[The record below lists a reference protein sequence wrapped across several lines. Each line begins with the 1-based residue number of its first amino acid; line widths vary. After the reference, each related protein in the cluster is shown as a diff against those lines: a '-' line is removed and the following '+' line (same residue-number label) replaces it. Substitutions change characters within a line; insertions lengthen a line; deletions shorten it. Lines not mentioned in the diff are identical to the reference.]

1 MMKRLSSLFNLMPL
15 LVAYLLLATKGTGAQ
30 ESHMREKDRRIGIK
44 HGTNA
49 QDFLGG
55 LENRINSSRRRL
67 HNSNKN
73 TSTHTFNLWH
83 GGGDYNSKAA
93 KKHSKS
99 QKSGKSKSGKSN
111 TNKIPTEPWMGV
123 RQPTRKPTRRPGKP
137 IRKPTPKP
145 SSVTPP
151 TPPPP
156 EDKFVEITMGGVL
169 TANNLEPV
177 PPSGSD
183 QMKELAQIF
192 EETILSSLSSLED
205 EYKCIVYDI
214 GGDPVHIGGVRSD
227 VIFNRRL
234 QGQSQVRYTLRVTKP
249 CSGCDKGEAMN
260 LGSNVFAQTF
270 QILDASAKSGDM
282 TTTFCSKAEGT
293 GVVPSPCQV
302 TITSAEGSS
311 LDVKFVDDMTTPKP
325 TTPSPTFNP
334 TTRQP
339 VKWGDT
345 PFPTLNP
352 VTSPPT
358 VTGGTD
364 MTTTFCSKAEGTG
377 VVPSP
382 CQVTITS
389 AEGSSLDVKFVDD
402 MTTPKPTTPSPTFNP
417 TTRQPVKWGDTPF
430 PTLNPVTSPPTV
442 TGGTAPPTNG
452 TAAPSTPGPMI
463 MPSTLSPVDVPAT
476 IAPTKLLRPTDKPS
490 ITPAPSIAS
499 VPLTIA
505 PTSIP
510 VGALYYTGFETGKF
524 PNDSYWTTTESTPWI
539 IDTER
544 VHGGVYSIRSPILE
558 NEELTP
564 RESSVTFTTGDD
576 WPAGNLVLSMLV
588 GTQMPFDDVQ
598 YFVDDVY
605 RGQLEGTSD
614 FKRISVVVGPGKHE
628 VVFTYQFNPVDLPAF
643 PPKGDYEH
651 IGAVYIDDV
660 YFLPMGVS
668 MAPTTAKTSV
678 QPTAINP
685 QTGAPVRS
693 LCLSVSYVL
702 LLNIITNS
710 QACL

>member
-234 QGQSQVRYTLRVTKP
+234 QGQSQVRYTCRVTKP

-293 GVVPSPCQV
+293 EVVPSPCQV

-334 TTRQP
+334 TT
-339 VKWGDT
+339 
-345 PFPTLNP
+345 
-352 VTSPPT
+352 S
-358 VTGGTD
+358 
-364 MTTTFCSKAEGTG
+364 
-377 VVPSP
+377 
-382 CQVTITS
+382 
-389 AEGSSLDVKFVDD
+389 
-402 MTTPKPTTPSPTFNP
+402 
-417 TTRQPVKWGDTPF
+417 QPVKWGDTPF

-544 VHGGVYSIRSPILE
+544 VHSGVYSIRSPILE